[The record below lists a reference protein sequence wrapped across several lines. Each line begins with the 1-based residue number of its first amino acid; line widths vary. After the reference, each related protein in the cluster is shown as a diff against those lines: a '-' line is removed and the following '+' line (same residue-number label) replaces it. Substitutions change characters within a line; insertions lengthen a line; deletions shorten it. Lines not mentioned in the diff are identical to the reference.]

1 MDSSILMAALGHN
14 DENQESLQQDLNV
27 KTEPSCIE
35 VTVGAG
41 LTVEDRM
48 HILEV
53 QVDEL
58 EKRNRALVAE
68 NQRLQKQCQKKAA
81 AKKRISKKCQ
91 DTTWEAAVTSN
102 LPEAVFAGP
111 KKLRTIIPKPS
122 VDDVPD
128 QPAAPVPPQPVAIQ
142 PAHMQAVF
150 GIPTISFQSIPHVNV
165 PFTKIQTFETPCPP
179 APPQQP
185 KEMVLNVGRQKSR
198 KRNEFVPLNLKKLDV
213 QSHATISKQKPNILR
228 RSN

>member
-14 DENQESLQQDLNV
+14 DENQESLQQDLNM

-68 NQRLQKQCQKKAA
+68 NQRLKKQCQKKAA
-81 AKKRISKKCQ
+81 AKKQNCKKCLN
-91 DTTWEAAVTSN
+91 TWEAVVNSSN
-102 LPEAVFAGP
+102 QSEAVFAGS

-128 QPAAPVPPQPVAIQ
+128 QPAAPVPPKPVAIQ
-142 PAHMQAVF
+142 PANMQAVF
-150 GIPTISFQSIPHVNV
+150 GIPTITFRSIPQVNV
-165 PFTKIQTFETPCPP
+165 PYREFQTFETTSPP
-179 APPQQP
+179 TPPQQP
-185 KEMVLNVGRQKSR
+185 KEVLNVGRQKSR